1 MKCFDSYIGVLG
13 CNMPTPDSGLY
24 VNSLP
29 GMPLMSIDMIANPEQ
44 VNFVGV
50 WNDVQIRAEQRL
62 LSEVTYRF
70 SKRYK
75 IKSIN
80 HSNNIGKGID
90 ATTIYPQSSSVLRGL
105 FISQNIDSCS
115 CSSNLQAINI
125 QSLLFYNNGTERN
138 ITFYI
143 IDASTNA
150 TLYSVT
156 KTVVAGWNYIPIEQT
171 FNSDKLYLLFGE
183 ETVSSVSL
191 PLTSQIR
198 ENWCRCVQSLCDTD
212 CCDGEV
218 KGIEF
223 TNVAD
228 LTTFTKGD
236 DSFGLSA
243 IYSLTCSYEPLI
255 CENRNVFKTAY
266 WYLLGLELVIE
277 RIYSSRMN
285 WWKIN
290 KTENE
295 SLVELFT
302 ARADEAIQ
310 QAVDGINLDMK
321 DVCLACDNNISIINM
336 MP

>member
-1 MKCFDSYIGVLG
+1 
-13 CNMPTPDSGLY
+13 
-24 VNSLP
+24 
-29 GMPLMSIDMIANPEQ
+29 MSIDMIANPEQ

-62 LSEVTYRF
+62 LSEVTARF

-90 ATTIYPQSSSVLRGL
+90 ATTTFLPLANGGRGIS
-105 FISQNIDSCS
+105 ISQNIDSC
-115 CSSNLQAINI
+115 CTSSNLQSINV
-125 QSLLFYNNGTERN
+125 QSLLFYNNGTERDV
-138 ITFYI
+138 TFYI
-143 IDASTNA
+143 IDATTN
-150 TLYSVT
+150 TTIYSIL
-156 KTVVAGWNYIPIEQT
+156 KTVVAGWNTIPIEQT
-171 FNSDKLYLLFGE
+171 FNVNTLYLLFSADA
-183 ETVSSVSL
+183 VSSISL

-212 CCDGEV
+212 CCNGEI

-223 TNVAD
+223 PDLAD
-228 LTTFTKGD
+228 LSSFTTGD
-236 DSFGLSA
+236 DTFGLSA

-321 DVCLACDNNISIINM
+321 DVCLSCDNNISIINM

>member
-1 MKCFDSYIGVLG
+1 MNCYDDYIGVLG
-13 CNMPTPDSGLY
+13 CNMPIPESGLY

-44 VNFVGV
+44 INFVGV
-50 WNDVQIRAEQRL
+50 WNDVRIRAQNRL
-62 LSEVTYRF
+62 LSEVTARF
-70 SKRYK
+70 AKRYK

-80 HSNNIGKGID
+80 HSNNIGRVIDVTTEFSPLANGGRGI
-90 ATTIYPQSSSVLRGL
+90 S
-105 FISQNIDSCS
+105 ISQNIDSC
-115 CSSNLQAINI
+115 CTSSNLQCINV
-125 QSLLFYNNGTERN
+125 QSLSYYNNGDEGNVT
-138 ITFYI
+138 ITI
-143 IDASTNA
+143 VDAA
-150 TLYSVT
+150 T
-156 KTVVAGWNYIPIEQT
+156 KTVIYTTTKTMSAGWNTIPIEQS
-171 FNSDKLYLLFGE
+171 FNFDKIYLLFSVGE
-183 ETVSSVSL
+183 GKSISL
-191 PLTSQIR
+191 PLQTNVND
-198 ENWCRCVQSLCDTD
+198 NWCRCIQQLCESD
-212 CCDGEV
+212 CCTGEI

-223 TNVAD
+223 PDLAD
-228 LTTFTKGD
+228 LSSFTTGD
-236 DSFGLSA
+236 DTFGLSA

-302 ARADEAIQ
+302 ARADEALQ

-321 DVCLACDNNISIINM
+321 DICLSCDNNISIINM
-336 MP
+336 LP

>member
-1 MKCFDSYIGVLG
+1 MKCFENYIGVLG
-13 CNMPTPDSGLY
+13 CNMSVPDSGLY

-50 WNDVQIRAEQRL
+50 WNDVQIRASHRL
-62 LSEVTYRF
+62 LSEVTSRF

-80 HSNNIGKGID
+80 HSNNIGRVIDVTTTFLPLANGCRGIH
-90 ATTIYPQSSSVLRGL
+90 
-105 FISQNIDSCS
+105 ISQNIDSCS

-150 TLYSVT
+150 TLYLVT
-156 KTVVAGWNYIPIEQT
+156 KTVVAGWNDIPIEQT
-171 FNSDKLYLLFGE
+171 FNSDKLYLLFGADA
-183 ETVSSVSL
+183 VSSISL

-212 CCDGEV
+212 CCTGEI

-223 TNVAD
+223 PDLAD
-228 LTTFTKGD
+228 LSSFTTGD
-236 DSFGLSA
+236 DTFGLSA

-255 CENRNVFKTAY
+255 CENRSTFKSAY

>member
-1 MKCFDSYIGVLG
+1 MKCFDNYIGVLG
-13 CNMPTPDSGLY
+13 CNMPIPESGLY

-50 WNDVQIRAEQRL
+50 WNDVQIRASHRL
-62 LSEVTYRF
+62 LSEVTSRF

-80 HSNNIGKGID
+80 HSNNIGRVIDVTTEFSPLANGGRGI
-90 ATTIYPQSSSVLRGL
+90 S
-105 FISQNIDSCS
+105 ISQNIDSCCS
-115 CSSNLQAINI
+115 SSNLQSINV
-125 QSLLFYNNGTERN
+125 QSLSFFNTGDDTTFTIKIVDITTLTELYLGTFDISE
-138 ITFYI
+138 
-143 IDASTNA
+143 
-150 TLYSVT
+150 
-156 KTVVAGWNYIPIEQT
+156 GWNVFPVEQV
-171 FNSDKLYLLFGE
+171 FSSNSILILFD
-183 ETVSSVSL
+183 SSISSISL
-191 PLTSQIR
+191 PLLSGVN
-198 ENWCRCVQSLCDTD
+198 ENWCRCIQQLCEND
-212 CCDGEV
+212 CCTGEV

-223 TNVAD
+223 PDLAD
-228 LTTFTKGD
+228 LSSFTTGD
-236 DSFGLSA
+236 DTFGLSA

-321 DVCLACDNNISIINM
+321 DICLSCDNNISIINM
-336 MP
+336 LP